1 MDEDEVEC
9 GFRLG
14 GGRDGYVSFGRRET
28 NTFRSE
34 MVESKKLG
42 TSADSKLIE
51 ATGENNERE
60 ELVSAWFHAQTGS
73 TARKWTYTTVMPD
86 PCVK

>member
-1 MDEDEVEC
+1 MDDDEVEC

-42 TSADSKLIE
+42 TSADSKLR
-51 ATGENNERE
+51 ATTNGRGGNERE
-60 ELVSAWFHAQTGS
+60 QVSARLDAQ
-73 TARKWTYTTVMPD
+73 AEWAACIWIHTTVMPD
-86 PCVK
+86 P

>member
-1 MDEDEVEC
+1 
-9 GFRLG
+9 
-14 GGRDGYVSFGRRET
+14 
-28 NTFRSE
+28 